1 VSRLLPNLPIL
12 KRAAAEYRRVLI
24 PLGIALVVNVLVYAF
39 VIYPLAQRVANVE
52 GRNQRAAQ
60 ALADARA
67 EHARAAGALGGKD
80 RAITELATFYTTV
93 LPRDLA
99 GARRLT
105 HLRLARLARQ
115 SNLRYGRATSEPE
128 SDREG
133 VLTRLKVEMALT
145 GSYAE
150 MRTFIG
156 QLERAPEFVVI
167 DNVQLAQSAEADTPL
182 DVTLA
187 LSTYFRKPQ
196 P

>member
-1 VSRLLPNLPIL
+1 MSSLLPNLPVL

-24 PLGIALVVNVLVYAF
+24 PLATALVLNVLVYAF
-39 VIYPLAQRVANVE
+39 IVYPLAQRVANVE
-52 GRNQRAAQ
+52 ERNQRAAQ
-60 ALADARA
+60 ALASARA
-67 EHARAAGALGGKD
+67 EHGRAAGALSGKD

-105 HLRLARLARQ
+105 HLRLARMARQ
-115 SNLRYGRATSEPE
+115 ANLRYGRATSEPME
-128 SDREG
+128 ERDS
-133 VLTRLKVEMALT
+133 VLTRLKVEMALS

-150 MRTFIG
+150 MRAFIA
-156 QLERAPEFVVI
+156 QLERSPEFVVI
-167 DNVQLAQSAEADTPL
+167 DNVQLAQGDEADTPL

-187 LSTYFRKPQ
+187 LSTYYREAQ

>member
-1 VSRLLPNLPIL
+1 MSKLIPNLPL
-12 KRAAAEYRRVLI
+12 VKRAAAEYRRVLI
-24 PLGIALVVNVLVYAF
+24 PLAAALVVNLLVYAF

-60 ALADARA
+60 ALASARA
-67 EHARAAGALGGKD
+67 EHARAAGALSGKD

-115 SNLRYGRATSEPE
+115 ANLRYGRATSEPISE
-128 SDREG
+128 RDS

-167 DNVQLAQSAEADTPL
+167 DNVQLAQAAEPDTPL
-182 DVTLA
+182 DVKLA
-187 LSTYFRKPQ
+187 LSTYYRERQ